1 VGSDSDDL
9 LQVCPFKTVYL
20 NGQDIGIWNGW
31 EKVKVQSENLPIVH
45 SDSTGGSTCSLL
57 INSSSFVM
65 AKRSVMKKEKDK
77 INDHANVKKKE
88 SDALLEKEDANVLVD
103 GDIKSRLSFTSDE
116 NGDLDNEKPL
126 LVTVPTAGFS
136 SILEDLSLLPE
147 AMIFLGPMCNNVT
160 GIHGSNQEWIL
171 FKWMKRLL
179 HGLWPTESSMIR
191 RSEHVP
197 HHQYH
202 DRFITRVMFKC
213 RAFTSFEPLMKL
225 NQSNSAHIMK
235 AVRIG
240 KCGLDVMLVTPIC
253 SKNIESVLNSFD
265 LK

>member
-1 VGSDSDDL
+1 
-9 LQVCPFKTVYL
+9 VCPFKTVYL

-45 SDSTGGSTCSLL
+45 SDSTGGSTCCML

-77 INDHANVKKKE
+77 FNDHANVKKKE

-103 GDIKSRLSFTSDE
+103 GDFKSRLSFTSDE

-126 LVTVPTAGFS
+126 LVTIPTAGFS
-136 SILEDLSLLPE
+136 SILDDLSLLPE
-147 AMIFLGPMCNNVT
+147 AMVFSGPMCNNVT
-160 GIHGSNQEWIL
+160 GMHSNQEWML

-179 HGLWPTESSMIR
+179 HGLWQTESSMIR
-191 RSEHVP
+191 RSEHIP

-235 AVRIG
+235 AVRIR
-240 KCGLDVMLVTPIC
+240 KCGLDVTLVTPIC